1 MGVLCYF
8 TRKRLP
14 SILFTRRTKYFY
26 RVKIICQPLS
36 DILSTLYYLLL
47 KCFHYFR
54 HAFCKLKQW
63 ETDSVR
69 SFILLTSLNFE
80 SRGELFQP
88 GWASSKETVVGLCHE
103 FVNGALNDTFN
114 VLEIIN
120 SIYASKSL
128 PWIPL
133 ILWFWSEALCSV
145 QGRVFREGQSFPLR
159 SNLRA
164 SWHQGWS
171 SQYPLMKMKSVKG
184 CYKHQW

>member
-69 SFILLTSLNFE
+69 SFMTLTSLNFE
-80 SRGELFQP
+80 SRSELFQP
-88 GWASSKETVVGLCHE
+88 GWASSKETVVGLGHE
-103 FVNGALNDTFN
+103 FVNGALKEKFI
-114 VLEIIN
+114 VLGIIN
-120 SIYASKSL
+120 SICFEKFTLNSFDS
-128 PWIPL
+128 L
-133 ILWFWSEALCSV
+133 ILIWSFVFCPR
-145 QGRVFREGQSFPLR
+145 QGLPR
-159 SNLRA
+159 RA
-164 SWHQGWS
+164 IFS
-171 SQYPLMKMKSVKG
+171 SSVKSSG
-184 CYKHQW
+184 FLASRME